1 MSEEKQKDPQI
12 EELEKEVQKSYE
24 LGDGPDEEENE
35 VHRNEQDKD
44 VTVPEEGVP
53 SPSVR

>member
-12 EELEKEVQKSYE
+12 EELEKEVQKSDE
-24 LGDGPDEEENE
+24 LGDGPDEEQNE